1 MKIITLL
8 AQLLLLGWFF
18 GCIVTYKIGKRILVD
33 GMGIKSA
40 EFIMFVLYGAGLLLF
55 WLYPAVGQWYLLAVL
70 LFWFV
75 IQFFCHWY
83 YTIFG
88 ASETKRKGYNEC
100 FRHTIHLIPARES
113 RVIPDLY
120 HILLHLFLLLNI
132 GLLLWNITAR
142 G

>member
-70 LFWFV
+70 LFWFI

-88 ASETKRKGYNEC
+88 ASETKRQGYNKC
-100 FRHTIHLIPARES
+100 FRHTIHLIPASES

-132 GLLLWNITAR
+132 GLLLWNIAAR

>member
-1 MKIITLL
+1 M
-8 AQLLLLGWFF
+8 
-18 GCIVTYKIGKRILVD
+18 VD

-40 EFIMFVLYGAGLLLF
+40 ECIMFVLYGAGLLLF

-70 LFWFV
+70 RFWFV
-75 IQFFCHWY
+75 IQFFCYWY

-88 ASETKRKGYNEC
+88 ASE
-100 FRHTIHLIPARES
+100 TIHLIPARES

-132 GLLLWNITAR
+132 GLLLWNIAAR

>member
-70 LFWFV
+70 LFWFI

-88 ASETKRKGYNEC
+88 ASETRAAG
-100 FRHTIHLIPARES
+100 IQQVLPAYDPFNS
-113 RVIPDLY
+113 
-120 HILLHLFLLLNI
+120 
-132 GLLLWNITAR
+132 GQ
-142 G
+142 